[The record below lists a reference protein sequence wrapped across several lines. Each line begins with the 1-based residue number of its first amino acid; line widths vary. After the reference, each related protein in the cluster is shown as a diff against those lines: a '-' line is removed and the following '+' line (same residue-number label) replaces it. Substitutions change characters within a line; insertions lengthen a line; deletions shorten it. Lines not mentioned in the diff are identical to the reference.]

1 MLVPRSDVLV
11 NLSAGGCSVSDR
23 VLPGAAREWQAVS
36 ATNADFGE
44 LIAEAAAAPIDG
56 WDFSW
61 LDGRAT
67 EERPAWGYSRMADER
82 VARGARAVLDIQTG
96 GGEVYEEI
104 LTRAGRL
111 PDTRA
116 ATESWP
122 PNVARAA
129 TRLEPL
135 GVTVTEAPDGGDLPY
150 ADSTFDL
157 VLSRHPTRWSW
168 PEIAR
173 VLMPGGTHL
182 AQHVGPG
189 SNHEL
194 TEFFL
199 GPTDVDDRRS
209 PERAVA
215 EAASAGLEVRDL
227 RSQRIRLEFFDV
239 GAVVYFLR
247 KVVWTV
253 PGFNVE
259 QYRERLTDLH
269 RHITVHGSFVSH
281 AQRFLIEAGRQAEA

>member
-1 MLVPRSDVLV
+1 
-11 NLSAGGCSVSDR
+11 
-23 VLPGAAREWQAVS
+23 VS
-36 ATNADFGE
+36 AAKTDFDG
-44 LIAEAAAAPIDG
+44 LVAEAEAAPIDG

-67 EERPAWGYSRMADER
+67 EERPVWGYSGRAAER
-82 VARGARAVLDIQTG
+82 VARGVEAVLDIQTG
-96 GGEVYEEI
+96 GGEVFEEI
-104 LTRAGRL
+104 LMRAGRM

-122 PNVARAA
+122 PNLRQAA

-135 GVTVTEAPDGGDLPY
+135 GVAVSSAPDGGDLPY

-173 VLMPGGTHL
+173 VLTPGGTHL

-194 TEFFL
+194 VEFLL
-199 GPTDVDDRRS
+199 GPTEISDRRS

-215 EAASAGLEVRDL
+215 EATSSGLDVRDL
-227 RSQRIRLEFFDV
+227 RGQSLRLEFFDV

-247 KVVWTV
+247 MVVWTV
-253 PGFNVE
+253 PGFRVDLH
-259 QYRERLTDLH
+259 RARLADLH
-269 RHITVHGSFVSH
+269 RHIKARGSFVSH
-281 AQRFLIEAGRQAEA
+281 AQRYLIETVRPSET

>member
-1 MLVPRSDVLV
+1 MK
-11 NLSAGGCSVSDR
+11 
-23 VLPGAAREWQAVS
+23 
-36 ATNADFGE
+36 ADFDE
-44 LIAEAAAAPIDG
+44 AIAEAEAAPIDG

-67 EERPAWGYSRMADER
+67 EERPAWGYSRMAAEH
-82 VARGARAVLDIQTG
+82 VAGGVNAVLDIQTG
-96 GGEVYEEI
+96 GGEVFGEI
-104 LTRAGRL
+104 LTRAGRS
-111 PDTRA
+111 PDRRE

-122 PNVARAA
+122 PNVRKAA

-135 GVTVTEAPDGGDLPY
+135 GVTVSEAPDGGDLPY

-194 TEFFL
+194 AEFFL
-199 GPTDVDDRRS
+199 GPTEISDRRS
-209 PERAVA
+209 PERAFA
-215 EAASAGLEVRDL
+215 EATACGLDVRDL
-227 RSQRIRLEFFDV
+227 RQQPIRLEFLDV

-247 KVVWTV
+247 MVVWTV
-253 PGFNVE
+253 PGFDVAR
-259 QYRERLTDLH
+259 YRGRLVDLH
-269 RHITVHGSFVSH
+269 RHITAHGSFVSH
-281 AQRFLIEAGRQAEA
+281 GQRFLIEAVRRSDA

>member
-1 MLVPRSDVLV
+1 
-11 NLSAGGCSVSDR
+11 VS
-23 VLPGAAREWQAVS
+23 E
-36 ATNADFGE
+36 TNDD
-44 LIAEAAAAPIDG
+44 LDNVIAEAEAAPIDG

-67 EERPAWGYSRMADER
+67 EERPVWGYSRLAASH
-82 VARGARAVLDIQTG
+82 VAQGVDAVLDIQTG
-96 GGEVYEEI
+96 GGEVFEEI
-104 LTRAGRL
+104 LTRSGRM
-111 PDTRA
+111 PARVE

-122 PNVARAA
+122 PNVRRAA
-129 TRLEPL
+129 TRLGAL
-135 GVTVTEAPDGGDLPY
+135 GVTVSQAPDGGDLPF

-173 VLMPGGTHL
+173 VLTPGGTHL

-199 GPTDVDDRRS
+199 GPTEISEGRS

-215 EAASAGLEVRDL
+215 GATSRGLDVRDL
-227 RSQRIRLEFFDV
+227 RHQPIRLEFFDV

-247 KVVWTV
+247 MVVWTV

-259 QYRERLTDLH
+259 RYRERLADLH
-269 RHITVHGSFVSH
+269 RHINAHGSFISH
-281 AQRFLIEAGRQAEA
+281 AQRFLIEAVRRSDA

>member
-1 MLVPRSDVLV
+1 MS
-11 NLSAGGCSVSDR
+11 
-23 VLPGAAREWQAVS
+23 E
-36 ATNADFGE
+36 TNADFGE
-44 LIAEAAAAPIDG
+44 LIAEAEAAPIDG

-61 LDGRAT
+61 VDGRAT
-67 EERPAWGYSRMADER
+67 EERPAWGYSRMAAER
-82 VARGARAVLDIQTG
+82 VARGAHAVLDIQTG
-96 GGEVYEEI
+96 GGEVFEEI

-111 PDTRA
+111 PLMRA
-116 ATESWP
+116 ATESWR
-122 PNVARAA
+122 PNLARAA
-129 TRLEPL
+129 ARLEPL
-135 GVTVTEAPDGGDLPY
+135 GVTVSEAPDGGDLAY

-157 VLSRHPTRWSW
+157 VLSRHPTRWNW
-168 PEIAR
+168 AEIAR

-199 GPTDVDDRRS
+199 GPTEVSDRRS

-227 RSQRIRLEFFDV
+227 HSQRIRLEFFDV

-247 KVVWTV
+247 KVIWTV
-253 PGFNVE
+253 PGFSVE
-259 QYRERLTDLH
+259 QYRGRLSDLDG
-269 RHITVHGSFVSH
+269 HITAHGSFVSH
-281 AQRFLIEAGRQAEA
+281 AQRFLIEAVRPADA